1 MGLMD
6 KIKTVAQDV
15 TTETK
20 NLAATAQVK
29 VDETKLGRER
39 DKAAKELGYLVYR
52 ERTEGTPAGSQADSL
67 VATIADL
74 DVRISA
80 AAAQAEAKRQQ
91 ASGGGAQSEAVG
103 SPGPAPRAH
112 QRPCL
117 PRRRPASPSTQ
128 VLALPRSRRS
138 ERAR

>member
-52 ERTEGTPAGSQADSL
+52 ERTEGTPAGSEADSL

-103 SPGPAPRAH
+103 SPGPVVTDAPET
-112 QRPCL
+112 L
-117 PRRRPASPSTQ
+117 SPQAPPPPPIDPGPSAPQ
-128 VLALPRSRRS
+128 V
-138 ERAR
+138 

>member
-15 TTETK
+15 TTQTK
-20 NLAATAQVK
+20 DLAATAQVK

-67 VATIADL
+67 VSTIADL
-74 DVRISA
+74 DARISA

-91 ASGGGAQSEAVG
+91 PSGSGGTETEAWRTSEPQTVSPPAPPPPPVD
-103 SPGPAPRAH
+103 PGPSNP
-112 QRPCL
+112 
-117 PRRRPASPSTQ
+117 Q
-128 VLALPRSRRS
+128 V
-138 ERAR
+138 

>member
-91 ASGGGAQSEAVG
+91 ASGGGGQSEAVG
-103 SPGPAPRAH
+103 SPGPEATGAPET
-112 QRPCL
+112 L
-117 PRRRPASPSTQ
+117 SPQAPPPPPIDPGPSAPQ
-128 VLALPRSRRS
+128 V
-138 ERAR
+138 

>member
-6 KIKTVAQDV
+6 KIKTVAHDV

-91 ASGGGAQSEAVG
+91 ASGGGTQSEAVG
-103 SPGPAPRAH
+103 SPGSAATGTPETVSPQAP
-112 QRPCL
+112 P
-117 PRRRPASPSTQ
+117 PPPIDPGPSAPQ
-128 VLALPRSRRS
+128 V
-138 ERAR
+138 

>member
-15 TTETK
+15 TSETK

-29 VDETKLGRER
+29 VDETKLTRER

-67 VATIADL
+67 VSTITDL
-74 DVRISA
+74 DARISA

-91 ASGGGAQSEAVG
+91 TASGGTQTEAVRSPAPQAG
-103 SPGPAPRAH
+103 SEPETVSPEGPPPPPVDPGPSAP
-112 QRPCL
+112 
-117 PRRRPASPSTQ
+117 Q
-128 VLALPRSRRS
+128 V
-138 ERAR
+138 